1 MQKIK
6 AFTAILF
13 SKIQLIRNAQLICYK
28 SFIRIALATTLT
40 LSTLFSIPSSANTD
54 NLDKISERGTL
65 RVGMSTFVPWAMRNT
80 QGELIGFEI
89 DVAKRLAKDSGWKV
103 EFVPTAWDG
112 IIPAL
117 LANKFDVIIGGMSIT
132 EARAKSVLFS
142 SPYSHS
148 GVQVA
153 ASKTLADG
161 FSSFDDF
168 NSRRV
173 KIAAR
178 RGAFT
183 VQVARETFPKAKILQ
198 FDDDAQAFQEVLN
211 GNAHAVI
218 ASSPKPEHEVIKH
231 QDALFLPFT
240 ERLSKGNEAFA
251 VRLGEEDKK
260 AFFDNWIEQRTQDG
274 WLAERYEY
282 WFATLDWQD
291 DVAKGQ

>member
-1 MQKIK
+1 MINIGKKLISGKGFK
-6 AFTAILF
+6 AAITAL
-13 SKIQLIRNAQLICYK
+13 LG
-28 SFIRIALATTLT
+28 LAISL
-40 LSTLFSIPSSANTD
+40 PSLASETP
-54 NLDKISERGTL
+54 NLDKINDRGTL
-65 RVGMSTFVPWAMRNT
+65 RVGMSTFVPWAMRNK

-89 DVAKRLAKDSGWKV
+89 DVAKRLAKDSGWQV

-117 LANKFDVIIGGMSIT
+117 LAKKFDVIIGGMSIT
-132 EARAKSVLFS
+132 PERSKSVLFS
-142 SPYSHS
+142 APYSHS

-153 ASKTLADG
+153 ANKELADG
-161 FSSFDDF
+161 FSELSDF

-218 ASSPKPEHEVIKH
+218 ASSPKPEHEAVKNS
-231 QDALFLPFT
+231 DKLFIPFT

-251 VRLGEEDKK
+251 VRLGEADKE
-260 AFFDNWIEQRTQDG
+260 AFFNSWIQARTQDG
-274 WLAERYEY
+274 WLKERYEY
-282 WFATLDWQD
+282 WFSTLDWQD
-291 DVAKGQ
+291 QIASGQ

>member
-1 MQKIK
+1 MKLFKATITALLGLAIAMPTIAKEDVATPNVDQIK
-6 AFTAILF
+6 
-13 SKIQLIRNAQLICYK
+13 
-28 SFIRIALATTLT
+28 
-40 LSTLFSIPSSANTD
+40 
-54 NLDKISERGTL
+54 ERGTL
-65 RVGMSTFVPWAMRNT
+65 RVGMSTFVPWAMRNK

-89 DVAKRLAKDSGWKV
+89 DVAKRLAQDSGLKV

-117 LANKFDVIIGGMSIT
+117 LAKKFDVIIGGMSVT
-132 EARAKSVLFS
+132 PERSKSVLFTE
-142 SPYSHS
+142 PYSHS

-153 ASKTLADG
+153 ANKELASG
-161 FSSFDDF
+161 FSKFSDFD
-168 NSRRV
+168 SRRV

-218 ASSPKPEHEVIKH
+218 ASSPKPEHETVKH
-231 QDALFLPFT
+231 SDKLFLPFS

-260 AFFDNWIEQRTQDG
+260 AFFNKWIEERTQDG
-274 WLAERYEY
+274 WLKQRYEY
-282 WFATLDWQD
+282 WFSTLDWQD
-291 DVAKGQ
+291 QVAQGQ

>member
-1 MQKIK
+1 MKLIART
-6 AFTAILF
+6 AFKKVAAIILG
-13 SKIQLIRNAQLICYK
+13 AAV
-28 SFIRIALATTLT
+28 ALPTLASET
-40 LSTLFSIPSSANTD
+40 P
-54 NLDKISERGTL
+54 NLDKINDRGTL
-65 RVGMSTFVPWAMRNT
+65 RVGMSTFVPWAMRDK

-89 DVAKRLAKDSGWKV
+89 DVAKRLAQDSGWKV

-117 LANKFDVIIGGMSIT
+117 LAKKFDVIIGGMSIT
-132 EARAKSVLFS
+132 PERSKSVLFS
-142 SPYSHS
+142 EPYSHS

-153 ASKTLADG
+153 ANRTLADG
-161 FSSFDDF
+161 FNTAEDF

-218 ASSPKPEHEVIKH
+218 ASSPKPEHEAVKN
-231 QDALFLPFT
+231 AKTLFIPFK

-251 VRLGEEDKK
+251 VRLSEADKK
-260 AFFDNWIEQRTQDG
+260 AFFDDWIQVRTEDG
-274 WLAERYEY
+274 WLTERYEY
-282 WFATLDWQD
+282 WFSTLDWQNQI
-291 DVAKGQ
+291 ASGQ

>member
-1 MQKIK
+1 M
-6 AFTAILF
+6 
-13 SKIQLIRNAQLICYK
+13 R
-28 SFIRIALATTLT
+28 
-40 LSTLFSIPSSANTD
+40 
-54 NLDKISERGTL
+54 DK
-65 RVGMSTFVPWAMRNT
+65 
-80 QGELIGFEI
+80 QGDLIGFEI

-117 LANKFDVIIGGMSIT
+117 LAQKFDVIIGGMSIT
-132 EARAKSVLFS
+132 PERAKSVLFT

-148 GVQVA
+148 GVQIA
-153 ASKTLADG
+153 ANKELASG
-161 FSSFDDF
+161 FSEFSDFD
-168 NSRRV
+168 SRRV

-218 ASSPKPEHEVIKH
+218 ASSPKPEHEAVKNS
-231 QDALFLPFT
+231 DKLFIPFT

-251 VRLGEEDKK
+251 VRLGEADKE
-260 AFFDNWIEQRTQDG
+260 AFFNAWIQARTDDG
-274 WLAERYEY
+274 WLKERYEY
-282 WFATLDWQD
+282 WFSTLDWQNQI
-291 DVAKGQ
+291 ASGQ

>member
-1 MQKIK
+1 MKNIGRKLISRNGFK
-6 AFTAILF
+6 AAITALLGLAISLP
-13 SKIQLIRNAQLICYK
+13 
-28 SFIRIALATTLT
+28 ALASET
-40 LSTLFSIPSSANTD
+40 P
-54 NLDKISERGTL
+54 NLDKINERGTL
-65 RVGMSTFVPWAMRNT
+65 RVGMSTFVPWAMRDK

-89 DVAKRLAKDSGWKV
+89 DVAKRLAKDSGWQV

-117 LANKFDVIIGGMSIT
+117 LAKKFDVIIGGMSIT
-132 EARAKSVLFS
+132 PERSKSVLFS
-142 SPYSHS
+142 APYSHS

-153 ASKTLADG
+153 ANKELAEG
-161 FSSFDDF
+161 FSEFSDF

-218 ASSPKPEHEVIKH
+218 ASSPKPEHEAVKNS
-231 QDALFLPFT
+231 DKLFIPFT

-251 VRLGEEDKK
+251 VRLGEADKED
-260 AFFDNWIEQRTQDG
+260 FFNQWIQARTQDG
-274 WLAERYEY
+274 WLEQRYEY
-282 WFATLDWQD
+282 WFSTLDWQD
-291 DVAKGQ
+291 QIASGQ

>member
-1 MQKIK
+1 MRLLKTAMFLLLGSLISLPSVADNSNVEKI
-6 AFTAILF
+6 
-13 SKIQLIRNAQLICYK
+13 N
-28 SFIRIALATTLT
+28 
-40 LSTLFSIPSSANTD
+40 
-54 NLDKISERGTL
+54 ERGTL
-65 RVGMSTFVPWAMRNT
+65 RVGMSTFVPWAMRDK

-89 DVAKRLAKDSGWKV
+89 DVAKRLAEDSGWKV

-117 LANKFDVIIGGMSIT
+117 LAKKFDVIIGGMSIT
-132 EARAKSVLFS
+132 PERAKSVLFTE
-142 SPYSHS
+142 PYSHS

-153 ASKTLADG
+153 ANKALADG
-161 FSSFDDF
+161 YDKFSDF
-168 NSRRV
+168 NSRKV

-218 ASSPKPEHEVIKH
+218 ASSPKPEHEVINH
-231 QDALFLPFT
+231 NDVLFLPFS

-251 VRLGEEDKK
+251 VRLDEEDKK
-260 AFFDNWIEQRTQDG
+260 AFFDKWIKDRTEDG
-274 WLAERYEY
+274 WLSERYEY
-282 WFATLDWQD
+282 WFATLDWQKE
-291 DVAKGQ
+291 VAQGQ

>member
-1 MQKIK
+1 MKLFKILLLGLLGG
-6 AFTAILF
+6 IL
-13 SKIQLIRNAQLICYK
+13 S
-28 SFIRIALATTLT
+28 
-40 LSTLFSIPSSANTD
+40 LSVSANTP
-54 NLDKISERGTL
+54 NLDKITERGTL
-65 RVGMSTFVPWAMRNT
+65 RVGMSTFVPWAMRDK

-89 DVAKRLAKDSGWKV
+89 DVAKRLAADSGWKV
-103 EFVPTAWDG
+103 EFVPTSWDG

-132 EARAKSVLFS
+132 EERAKSVLFTA
-142 SPYSHS
+142 PYSHS

-153 ASKTLADG
+153 ANKKRAAG
-161 FSSFDDF
+161 FTQFSDF

-211 GNAHAVI
+211 GNADAVI
-218 ASSPKPEHEVIKH
+218 ASSPKPEQEVIKH
-231 QDALFLPFT
+231 SDLLFLPFS

-251 VRLGEEDKK
+251 VRLGETDKK
-260 AFFDNWIEQRTQDG
+260 VFFSNWIKARTEDG
-274 WLAERYEY
+274 WLAQRYEY
-282 WFATLDWQD
+282 WFATLDWQQQI
-291 DVAKGQ
+291 AKGQ

>member
-1 MQKIK
+1 MKNIGRKLISRNGFK
-6 AFTAILF
+6 AAITALLGLAISLP
-13 SKIQLIRNAQLICYK
+13 
-28 SFIRIALATTLT
+28 ALASET
-40 LSTLFSIPSSANTD
+40 P
-54 NLDKISERGTL
+54 NLDKINERGTL
-65 RVGMSTFVPWAMRNT
+65 RVGMSTFVPWAMRDK

-89 DVAKRLAKDSGWKV
+89 DVAKRLAKDSGWQV

-117 LANKFDVIIGGMSIT
+117 LAKKFDVIIGGMSIT
-132 EARAKSVLFS
+132 PERSKSVLFS
-142 SPYSHS
+142 APYSHS

-153 ASKTLADG
+153 ANKELAEG
-161 FSSFDDF
+161 FSEFSDF

-218 ASSPKPEHEVIKH
+218 ASSPKPEHEAVKNSH
-231 QDALFLPFT
+231 KLFIPFT

-251 VRLGEEDKK
+251 VRLGEADKE
-260 AFFDNWIEQRTQDG
+260 AFFNQWIQARTQDG
-274 WLAERYEY
+274 WLEQRYEY
-282 WFATLDWQD
+282 WFSTLDWQD
-291 DVAKGQ
+291 QIASGQ

>member
-1 MQKIK
+1 MYHLGRKLLSAKRFKGAI
-6 AFTAILF
+6 TAL
-13 SKIQLIRNAQLICYK
+13 LGLA
-28 SFIRIALATTLT
+28 IAL
-40 LSTLFSIPSSANTD
+40 PSLAADTP
-54 NLDKISERGTL
+54 NLNKINDRGTL

-89 DVAKRLAKDSGWKV
+89 DVAKRLAADSGWKV

-117 LANKFDVIIGGMSIT
+117 LAQKFDVIIGGMSVT
-132 EARAKSVLFS
+132 PERSKSVLFTT
-142 SPYSHS
+142 PYSHS

-153 ASKTLADG
+153 ANRELADG
-161 FSSFDDF
+161 FSEFSDF

-198 FDDDAQAFQEVLN
+198 FDDDAQAFQEVIN

-218 ASSPKPEHEVIKH
+218 ASSPKPEHEAVKNS
-231 QDALFLPFT
+231 DKLFIPFT

-251 VRLGEEDKK
+251 VRLGESDKQ
-260 AFFDNWIEQRTQDG
+260 AFFDNWIQARTDDG
-274 WLAERYEY
+274 WLSERYEY
-282 WFATLDWQD
+282 WFSTLDWQNQ
-291 DVAKGQ
+291 VATGQ